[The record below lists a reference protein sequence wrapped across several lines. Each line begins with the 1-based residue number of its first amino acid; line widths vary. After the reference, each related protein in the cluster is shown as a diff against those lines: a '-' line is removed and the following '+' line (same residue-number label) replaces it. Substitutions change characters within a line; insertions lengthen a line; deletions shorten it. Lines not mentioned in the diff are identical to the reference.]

1 MIDLDRDGKTMPAR
15 IKVMQL
21 QQKYYVRETDLHEE
35 IVKALPQTD
44 FDVSSVYMREHPKV
58 GELESV
64 SEHVKYFDLSAKQM
78 KGLRIK
84 AKRELLAYSVKE
96 RFDVLISHRFKPLD
110 LMLRLNKKLNIPLC
124 INVVHGFGDFDRFYR
139 KAGLRCYLDNKWRF
153 VAVSA
158 PVKDYLLDLKCGF
171 NEQNVQVINNAIDI
185 DKAVNGLLSQ
195 DTARQQLGLA
205 KDDLVYGTIGRLVN
219 VKGHIYLLKA
229 FAQLAKEQATA
240 KLVIIG
246 DGGLR
251 EDLDRLIDELGIKGK
266 VIMAGHIESAY
277 QLMPAFDVFMLSSLE
292 EGLPLTILEAM
303 AAKLPVI
310 STRVGGVPDVLGNLG
325 QLVATRDA
333 DALLQAMRAQAALSS
348 DQRQAEGELMFK
360 RLLSDYSIHDYH
372 TAYRDLI
379 SGR

>member
-1 MIDLDRDGKTMPAR
+1 MTDLDRDDKMRRER

-44 FDVSSVYMREHPKV
+44 FDVTSVYMREHPRV
-58 GELESV
+58 SELESV

-84 AKRELLAYSVKE
+84 AKSELLAYSVKE

-139 KAGLRCYLDNKWRF
+139 KAGLRYYLDNKWKF

-229 FAQLAKEQATA
+229 FAQLVKEQATA

-246 DGGLR
+246 DGGLC
-251 EDLDRLIDELGIKGK
+251 EDLDLLIDELGIKGK

-348 DQRQAEGELMFK
+348 GQRKAEGELMFK
-360 RLLSDYSIHDYH
+360 RLLSDYSINGYH

-379 SGR
+379 AGR